1 MNIFTKIKGYFEIG
15 KKVSQLDKEIE
26 TKESVLERTGRK
38 GLNDYHKSRISVLKM
53 KRDLLA
59 EQRKRLFAGNYEPM
73 VINVSVRVKDAQ
85 KNVKKIDND
94 IVKKPRKTRSDKGK
108 KRVFTTK
115 K

>member
-26 TKESVLERTGRK
+26 KKESVLKRTGRK

-59 EQRKRLFAGNYEPM
+59 EQRTRLFKGNYEPM
-73 VINVSVRVKDAQ
+73 VINVSVRMKD
-85 KNVKKIDND
+85 
-94 IVKKPRKTRSDKGK
+94 KPNK
-108 KRVFTTK
+108 VETTNK
-115 K
+115 LKV

>member
-26 TKESVLERTGRK
+26 KKESVLKRTGRK

-59 EQRKRLFAGNYEPM
+59 EQRTRLFKGNYEPM
-73 VINVSVRVKDAQ
+73 VINVSVRMKD
-85 KNVKKIDND
+85 KPNKVETT
-94 IVKKPRKTRSDKGK
+94 KKPRKTRSDKGK
-108 KRVFTTK
+108 KRVSTDK